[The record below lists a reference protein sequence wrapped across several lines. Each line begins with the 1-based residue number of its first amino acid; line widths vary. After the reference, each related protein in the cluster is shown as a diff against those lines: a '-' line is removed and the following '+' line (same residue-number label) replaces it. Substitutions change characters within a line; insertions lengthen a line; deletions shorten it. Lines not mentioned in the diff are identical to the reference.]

1 MSSLW
6 LTTALS
12 VIAVLFVAVILG
24 TIALGA
30 TAWLLARG
38 LELLL
43 DSDAPARPTPEQP
56 LTCRSARGCDRQQN
70 SWMLSA

>member
-1 MSSLW
+1 MSILW

-12 VIAVLFVAVILG
+12 VIALLSVAAVLG
-24 TIALGA
+24 TLALGA
-30 TAWLLARG
+30 TAWLLSRG

-43 DSDAPARPTPEQP
+43 TGAPARRAPKQP
-56 LTCRSARGCDRQQN
+56 LTCRSARGCSRQQN

>member
-12 VIAVLFVAVILG
+12 LIALLSVSAVLG
-24 TIALGA
+24 TLALGA
-30 TAWLLARG
+30 TAWLLSRG
-38 LELLL
+38 LELLFA
-43 DSDAPARPTPEQP
+43 SNAPTRRAPQQV
-56 LTCRSARGCDRQQN
+56 LTCRSARGCDRQQT